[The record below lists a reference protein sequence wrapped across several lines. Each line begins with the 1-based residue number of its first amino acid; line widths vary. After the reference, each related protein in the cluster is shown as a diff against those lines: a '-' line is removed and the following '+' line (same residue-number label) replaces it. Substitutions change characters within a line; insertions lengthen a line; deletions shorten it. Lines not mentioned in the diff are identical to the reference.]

1 MTFSNSDPVHVAFA
15 GLDLH
20 GIYIS
25 GSDGNAVVKLSSGYN
40 ICVPEA
46 CCTPAPERSAAQP
59 HHATAEPLKQDANLP
74 LFSIISTGGTIASTV
89 DYRTGAVSSKF
100 TAEDIIR
107 SIPELAG
114 IARYHTAQPFNVLSE
129 NMNPAMWQELARA
142 VRDEIAA
149 GAAGVIVTHGTD
161 TMLYSAAAVSFMLT
175 TPVPV
180 IFVGAQ
186 RSADRPSSDNA
197 MNAICSAKA
206 GVSDLGEVVVC
217 MHATSDDVECALHR
231 ATRVRK
237 NHTSR
242 RDAFQSIGRTPVGMV
257 SYPDGAVTL
266 GKDAVQRGT
275 LELRLLDRLESRCG
289 LLQYYPG
296 MDPAVFD
303 AFSGYAG
310 LVIAGTGLGHV
321 GTDCIAKI
329 AALTAAGTLV
339 MMTSQCQAGGV
350 CDRVYETGRDLLAA
364 GVVEGGSMLPEVALV
379 KLMWVLGNTTR
390 REDAVRMMQTNLKGE
405 LDYDLGRET

>member
-1 MTFSNSDPVHVAFA
+1 
-15 GLDLH
+15 
-20 GIYIS
+20 
-25 GSDGNAVVKLSSGYN
+25 
-40 ICVPEA
+40 
-46 CCTPAPERSAAQP
+46 
-59 HHATAEPLKQDANLP
+59 
-74 LFSIISTGGTIASTV
+74 
-89 DYRTGAVSSKF
+89 
-100 TAEDIIR
+100 
-107 SIPELAG
+107 
-114 IARYHTAQPFNVLSE
+114 
-129 NMNPAMWQELARA
+129 MNPAMWQELARA
-142 VRDEIAA
+142 VRDEITA
-149 GAAGVIVTHGTD
+149 GATGVIVTHGTD
-161 TMLYSAAAVSFMLT
+161 TMLYSAAAVSFMLE

-206 GVSDLGEVVVC
+206 AISDLGEVVVC

-242 RDAFQSIGRTPVGMV
+242 RDAFQSIGRAPVGMV

-266 GKDAVQRGT
+266 GKDTILRGT
-275 LELRLLDRLESRCG
+275 RELRLFDRLDSHCG

-303 AFSGYAG
+303 AFRGYAG

-329 AALTAAGTLV
+329 AALIAAGTFV
-339 MMTSQCQAGGV
+339 VMTSQCQSGNV
-350 CDRVYETGRDLLAA
+350 CDRVYETGRDLLDA

-379 KLMWVLGNTTR
+379 KLMWVLGNATR

-405 LDYDLGRET
+405 LDYDLWREM

>member
-1 MTFSNSDPVHVAFA
+1 MTFSNNDPVNIAFA
-15 GLDLH
+15 DLNLH

-40 ICVPEA
+40 ICVPESL
-46 CCTPAPERSAAQP
+46 CTPAPERSTAQP
-59 HHATAEPLKQDANLP
+59 PHTAAEPPKQDANLP
-74 LFSIISTGGTIASTV
+74 LLSIISTGGTIASTV

-100 TAEDIIR
+100 TADDIIR

-114 IARYHTAQPFNVLSE
+114 IARYHTAQPFNILSE

-142 VRDEIAA
+142 VRDEITA
-149 GAAGVIVTHGTD
+149 GATGVIVTHGTD
-161 TMLYSAAAVSFMLT
+161 TMLYSAAAVSFMLE

-206 GVSDLGEVVVC
+206 AISDLGEVVVC

-242 RDAFQSIGRTPVGMV
+242 RDAFQSIGRAPVGMV

-266 GKDAVQRGT
+266 GKDTILRGT
-275 LELRLLDRLESRCG
+275 RELRLFDRLDSHCG

-303 AFSGYAG
+303 AFRGYAG

-329 AALTAAGTLV
+329 AALIAAGTFV
-339 MMTSQCQAGGV
+339 VMTSQCQSGNV
-350 CDRVYETGRDLLAA
+350 CDRVYETGRDLLDA

-379 KLMWVLGNTTR
+379 KLMWVLGNATR

-405 LDYDLGRET
+405 LDYDLWREM

>member
-25 GSDGNAVVKLSSGYN
+25 GSDGNAIVKLSSGYN
-40 ICVPEA
+40 ICVPESL
-46 CCTPAPERSAAQP
+46 CTPYTDHPGVQP
-59 HHATAEPLKQDANLP
+59 HHAAEPLKQDATLP
-74 LFSIISTGGTIASTV
+74 LLSIISTGGTIASTV

-114 IARYHTAQPFNVLSE
+114 IAHYHTVQPFNILSE
-129 NMNPAMWQELARA
+129 NMNPSMRQDLARTI
-142 VRDEIAA
+142 RDEIAA

-161 TMLYSAAAVSFMLT
+161 TMLYSAAAVSFMLEI
-175 TPVPV
+175 PAPV

-217 MHATSDDVECALHR
+217 MHATSDDVNCALHR

-242 RDAFQSIGRTPVGMV
+242 RDAFQSIGRVPVGMV
-257 SYPDGAVTL
+257 SYPDGNVTL
-266 GKDAVQRGT
+266 GKDAVLRGT
-275 LELRLLDRLESRCG
+275 HELRLFDRLEPHCG

-296 MDPAVFD
+296 MNPAVFD

-310 LVIAGTGLGHV
+310 LIIAGTGLGHV
-321 GTDCIAKI
+321 GTDCIEKI
-329 AALTAAGTLV
+329 AALTAAGTFV
-339 MMTSQCQAGGV
+339 VMTSQCQAGEV
-350 CDRVYETGRDLLAA
+350 CDRVYETGRDLLNA
-364 GVVEGGSMLPEVALV
+364 GVVEGGNMLPEVALV

-405 LDYDLGRET
+405 LDYDLWREM